1 MLGVFLL
8 MFLSIFLVVILLI
21 SLVNFVFYNNDSI
34 KFENKVENSNI
45 KNINF
50 KYRNVFKKIRG
61 DNIAIHIS

>member
-8 MFLSIFLVVILLI
+8 IFLLIFLVVILLI

-45 KNINF
+45 KNIDF
-50 KYRNVFKKIRG
+50 KYKNVLKK
-61 DNIAIHIS
+61 